1 MSGLPS
7 WRPQGRGREKA
18 KGLRSSE
25 VKDLRTGH
33 PHTCQFGAR
42 VTVSWGQ
49 MGTNAHLQ
57 EFSLSDGRKE
67 KLGRNEDLQRRS
79 FMAMRKTASQHSDG
93 SSDKPTEATHLFR

>member
-1 MSGLPS
+1 M
-7 WRPQGRGREKA
+7 
-18 KGLRSSE
+18 
-25 VKDLRTGH
+25 KDLRIGH

-79 FMAMRKTASQHSDG
+79 FMATRKTASQHSDG
-93 SSDKPTEATHLFR
+93 FSDKPTEATHLFR